1 MNSAKTLHQF
11 NIITDEI
18 DSLYHKAAG
27 KMGLSDSEML
37 ILYLLVDY
45 EENISQSDIIAISGM
60 SKQTVNSAVTNMEK
74 KNWLK
79 RAVKSG
85 RKRSL
90 ELTETG
96 RAIVD
101 KLIIPFQKMEESI
114 FDSWSMED
122 RSLFVEL
129 NIRYRDA
136 LKDIVNRMSDR

>member
-101 KLIIPFQKMEESI
+101 KLIIPFQTMEESI

>member
-136 LKDIVNRMSDR
+136 LKDILDRMSDR